1 MSRRSERPIELATIR
16 DVTTDGRGVAD
27 VPGKTVF
34 VDGALSGETVRFQR
48 LKKRKN
54 FDSAGL
60 IEVVEASPL
69 RVAAPCENFGICGGC
84 SLQHMAPAAQLDLK
98 QSALMEQLSRIGGV
112 EPTEVLSPLASEPLG
127 YRRRARLG
135 ARYVDKKGRLL
146 VGFREKHKPYIADMH
161 SCETLVPRLSA
172 LIEELSTLIAQLSIV
187 RQVPQIE
194 LSLGD
199 NALGIVV
206 RVMEAPSTADVELL
220 REFEARADAIVWLQT
235 GGPDSLQLLTP
246 ATDVPELHYCLDEYG
261 LTLRFGTLDFIQV
274 NHAMNQKMIGQA
286 LALADP
292 QPDDSVLDLFCGIG
306 NFSLPLAQR
315 AGRVVGVE
323 LDPRM
328 VARAKANA
336 ELNGLST
343 AEFFA
348 ADLSKADEDPDW
360 WGDGFDLVVIDPPR
374 SGAQEV
380 LAKVAAADARK
391 IVYVSCHPGSLARD
405 AGILCN
411 EYGYTLKA
419 AGAMDMF
426 PQTTHVEA
434 MALFE
439 KSI

>member
-1 MSRRSERPIELATIR
+1 MSRRPERLIELATIR

-27 VPGKTVF
+27 MPGKTVF
-34 VDGALSGETVRFQR
+34 VDSALSGETVRFQR

-60 IEVVEASPL
+60 IDVVEASPL
-69 RVAAPCENFGICGGC
+69 RVDAPCENFGICGGC

-98 QSALMEQLSRIGGV
+98 QTALMEQLSRIGGV
-112 EPTEVLSPLASEPLG
+112 EPAEVLPPLASEPLG

-135 ARYVDKKGRLL
+135 ARYVEKKGRLL

-206 RVMEAPSTADVELL
+206 RVMDAPSIADVELL
-220 REFEARADAIVWLQT
+220 REFEVRVDAIVWLQT

-348 ADLSKADEDPDW
+348 ADLSKADEDPGW

-374 SGAQEV
+374 SGALEV
-380 LAKVAAADARK
+380 LAKVAAAGARK

-426 PQTTHVEA
+426 PQTAHVEA

-439 KSI
+439 KSV

>member
-1 MSRRSERPIELATIR
+1 MSRRPERLIEQATIR

-27 VPGKTVF
+27 IPGKTVF
-34 VDGALSGETVRFQR
+34 VDSALSGETVRFQR

-60 IEVVEASPL
+60 IDVVERSPL
-69 RVAAPCENFGICGGC
+69 RVDAPCENFGICGGC

-98 QSALMEQLSRIGGV
+98 QTALMEQLSRIGGV
-112 EPTEVLSPLASEPLG
+112 EPAEVLSPLAGEPLG

-135 ARYVDKKGRLL
+135 ARYVEKKGRLL

-199 NALGIVV
+199 NALGIVI
-206 RVMEAPSTADVELL
+206 RVMDAPSIADVELL
-220 REFEARADAIVWLQT
+220 REFEARVDAIVWLQT

-246 ATDVPELHYCLDEYG
+246 AKDVPELHYCLDEYG

-323 LDPRM
+323 IDPRM

-336 ELNGLST
+336 ELNDLST

-348 ADLSKADEDPDW
+348 ADLSKADEDPSW

-374 SGAQEV
+374 SGALEV
-380 LAKVAAADARK
+380 LAKVAAAGARK

-426 PQTTHVEA
+426 PQTAHVEA

>member
-1 MSRRSERPIELATIR
+1 
-16 DVTTDGRGVAD
+16 
-27 VPGKTVF
+27 
-34 VDGALSGETVRFQR
+34 
-48 LKKRKN
+48 
-54 FDSAGL
+54 
-60 IEVVEASPL
+60 
-69 RVAAPCENFGICGGC
+69 
-84 SLQHMAPAAQLDLK
+84 
-98 QSALMEQLSRIGGV
+98 
-112 EPTEVLSPLASEPLG
+112 
-127 YRRRARLG
+127 
-135 ARYVDKKGRLL
+135 
-146 VGFREKHKPYIADMH
+146 
-161 SCETLVPRLSA
+161 VPRFSA